1 MTSTM
6 QHQATQIQEA
16 YRRAVEEE
24 FGDSLTIDD
33 LTVEPMAELD
43 STDSFRVTIVYDGP
57 EGELDPAKANRVL
70 TEMMAPLKELGA
82 PPVLMESYVSRQEYE
97 DLQKLSAEPPWNGG
111 MTWSALMDTAKEMA
125 GVSTAPRS
133 SGAGDPERLRNAV
146 NTAYHA
152 MYHALCRSNADA
164 INTKSQHPLS
174 ELTWTITYMA
184 VGHRQAR
191 KRLAEMERELSPP
204 ARRFAAV
211 FTLMQIHQEAAV
223 NDPRVRLSRGNVIT
237 LVNRAET
244 ATEEYLAID
253 QEERR
258 VTGALVII

>member
-24 FGDSLTIDD
+24 FGDSLTVHD
-33 LTVEPMAELD
+33 LTVEPMLELD
-43 STDSFRVTIVYDGP
+43 HTDSFRVTIVYDGP
-57 EGELDPAKANRVL
+57 EGELDPAKANRVI
-70 TEMMAPLKELGA
+70 TEMMAPLKELGT

-97 DLQKLSAEPPWNGG
+97 NLQEKSGEGPWNGG
-111 MTWSALMDTAKEMA
+111 ITWSALMDTAKEMA
-125 GVSTAPRS
+125 GISTAPRA
-133 SGAGDPERLRNAV
+133 SGAGDPERLRIAV

-164 INTKSQHPLS
+164 ICTEIQHPFD

-211 FTLMQIHQEAAV
+211 FTLMQIHHEAAV
-223 NDPRVRLSRGNVIT
+223 NDPRVRLSRVNVIT
-237 LVNRAET
+237 LVNRAQT

>member
-1 MTSTM
+1 
-6 QHQATQIQEA
+6 
-16 YRRAVEEE
+16 
-24 FGDSLTIDD
+24 
-33 LTVEPMAELD
+33 
-43 STDSFRVTIVYDGP
+43 
-57 EGELDPAKANRVL
+57 
-70 TEMMAPLKELGA
+70 
-82 PPVLMESYVSRQEYE
+82 
-97 DLQKLSAEPPWNGG
+97 
-111 MTWSALMDTAKEMA
+111 
-125 GVSTAPRS
+125 
-133 SGAGDPERLRNAV
+133 
-146 NTAYHA
+146 

-164 INTKSQHPLS
+164 ICTEIQHPFD

-211 FTLMQIHQEAAV
+211 FTLMQIHHEAAV

-237 LVNRAET
+237 LVNRAQT